1 MTRTDAREFMMTVA
15 FRMDLTEGFD
25 IDKEKVFLSEKE
37 TGKQTQYCETCFS
50 LLCNKL
56 NNIDDMIL
64 SYCRGWMPE
73 RMPKTDL
80 AILRIAVCEMI
91 YMDDIPDSVSI
102 NEAVEMAKKFGDDD
116 SPKYINGILS
126 SIEKNLRASDNA

>member
-1 MTRTDAREFMMTVA
+1 
-15 FRMDLTEGFD
+15 
-25 IDKEKVFLSEKE
+25 
-37 TGKQTQYCETCFS
+37 
-50 LLCNKL
+50 
-56 NNIDDMIL
+56 
-64 SYCRGWMPE
+64 
-73 RMPKTDL
+73 MPKTDL